1 MIKQTKGFNWG
12 AAGLS
17 TGVWTGVRLSD
28 ILALAGIKSVT
39 DFPPGMHIRFASES
53 ERGGDSLP
61 GGVYGTSVT
70 LEYAVIISCCCGYY
84 HSYDVNVGRRRSD

>member
-28 ILALAGIKSVT
+28 VLALAGITSLAN
-39 DFPPGMHIRFASES
+39 FPPGMHVRFASEPGQ
-53 ERGGDSLP
+53 GGDSLP

-70 LEYAVIISCCCGYY
+70 LAYAVSI
-84 HSYDVNVGRRRSD
+84 

>member
-1 MIKQTKGFNWG
+1 MIKQSKGFNWG

-28 ILALAGIKSVT
+28 VLALAGIKSLT
-39 DFPPGMHIRFASES
+39 DFPPGMHIRFGSEPD
-53 ERGGDSLP
+53 RGGDNLP

-70 LEYAVIISCCCGYY
+70 LEYAV
-84 HSYDVNVGRRRSD
+84 GR